1 MLRSYSDRWHEE
13 MKDKREIK
21 KRFKSSLRRGT
32 GEAYLI
38 LKEHPTIDFS
48 SDIIKG
54 ALTNYAYD
62 GQSEG
67 SRAFYISEL
76 ISLVKQQDKIRKAIL
91 HGLATEQKDT
101 WALVQLFDL
110 TTIFARQGDSEA
122 KQAIYKRFYNNT
134 IEGSEWCGYDSII
147 ALDGLEGLKYI
158 ASTIGKSLGKNPD
171 NWEDSMIIQYFQEKN
186 PKMNSKRELE
196 KASKGNRYIK
206 IYLDNVKRSEAGREN
221 YQYPVLN
228 IDTLKK
234 AIANSKHIFIPPAL
248 IKSLKKTEVKILA
261 KELLVEKDKK
271 RIGKYLCIFSRI
283 KFPLDY
289 QFLLKLAKALVSNK
303 DRIAELAVDS
313 LKYFSGD
320 DIRIFA
326 LEKLKQSNSP
336 GLYTELLINNY
347 KKGDG
352 KLLKSIADKC
362 RTEDSIHDL
371 VSSFVAIYQ
380 KNKTKECKAPL
391 ESIYDKMNCGLHRK
405 EIVELLIKNKVL
417 SSKIKREIKH
427 DSYEEVRKLKVK

>member
-1 MLRSYSDRWHEE
+1 MTDIE
-13 MKDKREIK
+13 EIK

-38 LKEHPTIDFS
+38 LKAHPTLDFS
-48 SDIIKG
+48 TDIIKG
-54 ALTNYAYD
+54 AIKNYAYD

-67 SRAFYISEL
+67 SRALYLSEL
-76 ISLVKQQDKIRKAIL
+76 IFLSRKQDKIRKAIL
-91 HGLATEQKDT
+91 HGLANEQKDT

-110 TTIFARQGDSEA
+110 AAIYARKGDSEA
-122 KQAIYKRFYNNT
+122 KQAIYKRYYHNV
-134 IEGSEWCGYDSII
+134 IEGSEWCGYESII

-158 ASTIGKSLGKNPD
+158 ATTIGKSSEKNPD
-171 NWEDSMIIQYFQEKN
+171 NWEDSMIIRHFQDKN
-186 PKMNSKRELE
+186 PKMNAMKELE
-196 KASKGNRYIK
+196 KASKGNKYIK

-234 AIANSKHIFIPPAL
+234 VIVNSNHIFIPSAL
-248 IKSLKKTEVKILA
+248 IESLKKADVKILA

-271 RIGKYLCIFSRI
+271 RIGKYLCVFSKV
-283 KFPLDY
+283 KFPYDY
-289 QFLLKLAKALVSNK
+289 QFLLKLAKARVSNK

-320 DIRIFA
+320 DIRKFA
-326 LEKLKQSNSP
+326 LGKIKRLNSP
-336 GLYTELLINNY
+336 GMYTKLLINNY

-352 KLLKSIADKC
+352 KLLKSVAEKC
-362 RTEDSIHDL
+362 KTEDSIHAL
-371 VSSFVAIYQ
+371 VSSYVAIYQ

-427 DSYEEVRKLKVK
+427 DSYEAIRKLKVK